1 MCKTL
6 RFNEG
11 CQIPEVGRVGIEGLR
26 ETNGKREETAGIE
39 VLIECKVE
47 DIKEVRGKWGTGDWG
62 NERYQG

>member
-6 RFNEG
+6 KFNEG

-47 DIKEVRGKWGTGDWG
+47 DKKR
-62 NERYQG
+62 